1 MHLFLYIYVGMQNDA
16 RMNLSLALT
25 ALFYGAITTNY
36 TKVINLLKDEK
47 TGQLIGATL
56 EDTLTGRQFPVY
68 AKCIINATGPYSDL
82 IRRMDDPNVPV
93 LIQPS
98 AGAHIILPK
107 HVCPKDMGLIDPA
120 TSDGRVLFLLPW
132 EGAVISGTTDVP
144 SDLTFAPEATTEEID
159 FIVHEISD
167 YLAPE
172 VQLSR
177 KDVKAAWSGLRPLVR
192 NPTNAAGKTESL
204 VRSHLITTS
213 AAGLVTIAGGKWT
226 TYRNMAKET
235 IDETC
240 RAFPLKPEHPDAD
253 TSTTK
258 LIGAHGYHARLYL
271 ELIQQFGID
280 EEVAHHLAHN
290 YGDRAPAL
298 LQLTEINHPPQRLHP
313 AYPYLD
319 VEVRH
324 ACRNEYAETL
334 IDVVARRMRLAFIDV
349 HATQQ
354 VIPEVVRIMTQE
366 KKWSAT
372 ERQRQLQLLEAYL
385 KTMGSDALKGEAV
398 VAPAGATTTA
408 TAAVVTTTTAK
419 AKSA

>member
-1 MHLFLYIYVGMQNDA
+1 MQNDA

-25 ALFYGAITTNY
+25 ALFYGAIATNY
-36 TKVINLLKDEK
+36 TKVVNLLKDEK

-68 AKCIINATGPYSDL
+68 AKCIVNATGPYSDL

-98 AGAHIILPK
+98 AGAHVILPK
-107 HVCPKDMGLIDPA
+107 HVCPKNMGLIDPA

-144 SDLTFAPEATTEEID
+144 SDLTFAPEATTDEID

-167 YLAPE
+167 YLASD
-172 VQLSR
+172 VKLSR

-213 AAGLVTIAGGKWT
+213 ASGLVTIAGGKWT

-240 RAFPLKPEHPDAD
+240 RAFPSLKPSNPQAD

-271 ELIQQFGID
+271 DLIQQFGVD
-280 EEVAHHLAHN
+280 EDVAHHLAHN
-290 YGDRAPAL
+290 YGDRATEL
-298 LQLTEINHPPQRLHP
+298 LQLAAENHQAPPQRLHP
-313 AYPYLD
+313 AYPYLEC
-319 VEVRH
+319 EVRY
-324 ACRNEYAETL
+324 ACRHEYAETL

-349 HATQQ
+349 RATQQ
-354 VIPEVVRIMTQE
+354 VIPEVTLIMTQE
-366 KKWSAT
+366 KKWSSA

-385 KTMGSDALKGEAV
+385 KTMGSEALKDEAV
-398 VAPAGATTTA
+398 AAAVAATTTA
-408 TAAVVTTTTAK
+408 TKETKAN
-419 AKSA
+419 AKSS